1 MKPWQRCVMTGTAI
15 LMAAIWITVAITKPQ
30 ALLFAAVMC
39 GAGLFLREMTRV
51 KKPLP
56 ATVPASPEV
65 STRLREEPAGAEE
78 AAEEAG
84 RILVAARGLTAAA
97 RFALE
102 EAKLRGA
109 RLYFL
114 FVREVQVA
122 TEVSGKLADDAEA
135 QRVLVEIRQTAAA
148 DKVLLTP
155 VYCVSNKAS
164 DMITELAATLGADL
178 VVLGGSRRKVL
189 VNLLRGDTVQ
199 QVSNSLPE
207 EIRLVVV
214 G

>member
-1 MKPWQRCVMTGTAI
+1 MQPWQRWVMAATAI
-15 LMAAIWITVAITKPQ
+15 LMAAIWITVAITKPH

-39 GAGLFLREMTRV
+39 GAGLLLREMARV
-51 KKPLP
+51 KGP
-56 ATVPASPEV
+56 ASTSVPASPEAPA
-65 STRLREEPAGAEE
+65 RLREEPAGAGE
-78 AAEEAG
+78 AIEEAG

-97 RFALE
+97 RFALD

-122 TEVSGKLADDAEA
+122 TDVSGKLADDGEA
-135 QRVLVEIRQTAAA
+135 QRVLGEVRKVAAA
-148 DKVLLTP
+148 NQVLFTP
-155 VYCVSNKAS
+155 VYCVSNQAS

-189 VNLLRGDTVQ
+189 VNLLRGDTVR

>member
-1 MKPWQRCVMTGTAI
+1 MS
-15 LMAAIWITVAITKPQ
+15 
-30 ALLFAAVMC
+30 
-39 GAGLFLREMTRV
+39 E
-51 KKPLP
+51 
-56 ATVPASPEV
+56 
-65 STRLREEPAGAEE
+65 EE
-78 AAEEAG
+78 AAEESG
-84 RILVAARGLTAAA
+84 RILVAARGMTAAA
-97 RFALE
+97 RFALDE
-102 EAKLRGA
+102 TKLRGA

-122 TEVSGKLADDAEA
+122 TEVSGKLENDAEA
-135 QRVLVEIRQTAAA
+135 QRVFAEIRQAAA
-148 DKVLLTP
+148 AEKILLTP
-155 VYCVSNKAS
+155 IYCVSNQAS

-199 QVSNSLPE
+199 QVSHSLPE

>member
-1 MKPWQRCVMTGTAI
+1 MCGVGLGLREFARAHEPVAAPQAAGTAPP
-15 LMAAIWITVAITKPQ
+15 PQ
-30 ALLFAAVMC
+30 V
-39 GAGLFLREMTRV
+39 GA
-51 KKPLP
+51 
-56 ATVPASPEV
+56 
-65 STRLREEPAGAEE
+65 AEE
-78 AAEEAG
+78 DVEEAG

-122 TEVSGKLADDAEA
+122 TDVSGKLADDAEA
-135 QRVLVEIRQTAAA
+135 QRVLGEIRQTAAA